1 MARWTLVLLAVV
13 LYADRSV
20 ARDSVAHWYG
30 SLYGGWMAPN
40 SSHPTDNFAQQA
52 MFTGLGIAPVFHD
65 QLSFHYEVER
75 VFARERRM
83 DQRSEHDFEL
93 STTSLMGR
101 YFWDAPKS
109 YDDWRPYVMAG
120 IGLTE
125 HEDYRGNSS
134 SLNLSAGMGVHLEW
148 EQRWSSYVQAMY
160 RRDVGRIQ
168 PLNHHGLNDVVVSA
182 GMRYAFD

>member
-13 LYADRSV
+13 LYAERSV

-40 SSHPTDNFAQQA
+40 SSHPSENAAQQA
-52 MFTGLGIAPVFHD
+52 MFQGLGIAPVFHQ
-65 QLSFHYEVER
+65 QLNFNFEVER
-75 VFARERRM
+75 VFARDRRM
-83 DQRSEHDFEL
+83 AERSEHDFEL
-93 STTSLMGR
+93 STASLMAR
-101 YFWDAPKS
+101 YFWNAPAET
-109 YDDWRPYVMAG
+109 DDWRPYVMAG

-125 HEDYRGNSS
+125 HEDYRGDSS
-134 SLNLSAGMGVHLEW
+134 SLNLSAGMGMQLRW

-168 PLNHHGLNDVVVSA
+168 PLNHHGLNDVVLSA